1 MSSEPHVARE
11 TPAPNP
17 FTGADVAAILR
28 ERAWVAAEKEFSP
41 EMDAWCERA
50 AAMLGS
56 HAADRDALG
65 ELLSLIAHY
74 DAARVLEKK
83 ESHAVLARY
92 GARDVVRLLAL
103 ALLEGGALDSNRF
116 KEIITAMKEG
126 SDLRSRDL
134 FHPIRL
140 ALAGRAGDGEL
151 DRVILLID
159 EAATLAFASPVKSVR
174 VRIMEFCSAL
184 D

>member
-1 MSSEPHVARE
+1 MPSEPHVVRE

-17 FTGADVAAILR
+17 FTGADVAAILH
-28 ERAWVAAEKEFSP
+28 ERGWVAPGGIFSP
-41 EMDAWCERA
+41 ELDAWCERA

-56 HAADRDALG
+56 HAADQAALG
-65 ELLSLIAHY
+65 ELLALIVNY

-92 GARDVVRLLAL
+92 GARDVVRRLAW
-103 ALLEGGALDSNRF
+103 ALLEGGPLDSNRF
-116 KEIITAMKEG
+116 KEIVNAMKEG

-140 ALAGRAGDGEL
+140 
-151 DRVILLID
+151 
-159 EAATLAFASPVKSVR
+159 T
-174 VRIMEFCSAL
+174 
-184 D
+184 

>member
-1 MSSEPHVARE
+1 MSSESQIRE
-11 TPAPNP
+11 GPAPNP
-17 FTGADVAAILR
+17 FTAADVAAILR
-28 ERAWVAAEKEFSP
+28 ERGWSAAEEIFSL
-41 EMDAWCERA
+41 EMDSWCERA

-56 HAADRDALG
+56 HAADRAALG
-65 ELLSLIAHY
+65 ELLALIVHY
-74 DAARVLEKK
+74 DAADVLKKK

-92 GARDVVRLLAL
+92 GARDVVRLLAW
-103 ALLEGGALDSNRF
+103 ALLEGGPLDSNRF
-116 KEIITAMKEG
+116 KEIITAMKES

-159 EAATLAFASPVKSVR
+159 EAAALPFTAPVKSAR

>member
-1 MSSEPHVARE
+1 MD
-11 TPAPNP
+11 T
-17 FTGADVAAILR
+17 
-28 ERAWVAAEKEFSP
+28 FSP
-41 EMDAWCERA
+41 EMDSWCDLA

-56 HAADRDALG
+56 HAADRAALG
-65 ELLSLIAHY
+65 ELLALIVHY
-74 DAARVLEKK
+74 DAARVLEKT

-103 ALLEGGALDSNRF
+103 ALLAGGPLDSNRF

-159 EAATLAFASPVKSVR
+159 EAAALAFTEPVKSTR
-174 VRIMEFCSAL
+174 ARIMEFCSAL